1 MIKIPKRF
9 FIGHLGAGL
18 PMMASM
24 AGLGGAGG
32 MAVHPDAMGGTVPFF
47 PYNLP
52 YPAAYV
58 RVFFCSCVYGLVCSP
73 LLCLGIWWQHAPA
86 FFGS

>member
-1 MIKIPKRF
+1 
-9 FIGHLGAGL
+9 
-18 PMMASM
+18 MMASM
-24 AGLGGAGG
+24 AGLGGVGG

-58 RVFFCSCVYGLVCSP
+58 CVFFSPVY
-73 LLCLGIWWQHAPA
+73 LG
-86 FFGS
+86 